1 MSLDLTWL
9 PLLPDWKTSLD
20 AARQEPPHA
29 AFSSFVRL
37 ANSRLDFVRAGQLD
51 KAVVR
56 YREQWGAPADLP
68 VVRLA
73 LLGSSTLAHLL
84 AGIRLGALRRG
95 FLLDVYIGAYGQY
108 RQELADPTSALY
120 RFEPQIVCFAFDA
133 AHLVPAGTPDV
144 VDTVADTIAGL
155 QHCWKIAQE
164 SLGCTV
170 IQQTALPRFP
180 AVMGNNED
188 RLRTS
193 QASLVLQ
200 LNQVMRE
207 KARESHVALLSLDI
221 WAAESG
227 IASWFEPSL
236 WYTAKQEVHP
246 RASVLYGDQMGRLI
260 AALRGRSAKC
270 LVLDLDNTLWGG
282 VIGDDGVEGIAL
294 GQGSP
299 AGEAFLAF
307 QHYVRQLAARG
318 IILAVCSKNDHAN
331 AVAPFETHPEM
342 VLRTGD
348 IACFVANWQD
358 KATNLRH
365 IAQSLNIGLDALVF
379 VDDNPAERR
388 LIRSELPMVAVPE
401 LPEDPESYVSC
412 LASAGYFE
420 AVNITDEDRERTDL
434 YRANV
439 SREALR
445 QTSTDLGSY
454 LRGLEMV
461 LIPTSFNELG
471 FKRIV
476 QLIGK
481 TNQFNLTTQRY
492 TDADVRTIMRNPSA
506 LTLQLRLTDI
516 HGDNGMIGIV
526 VGFRTEDGTLRI
538 DNWLMSCRVL
548 GREVE
553 AATLNILCA
562 RAVAMGC
569 TRLLGIYRPSA
580 KNEMVREHYGRLGF
594 TLSESM
600 DDGVTHWL
608 LPLQNF
614 TEKPTHV
621 HVMEGELWESSMY
634 IAS

>member
-1 MSLDLTWL
+1 MSLELTWL
-9 PLLPDWKTSLD
+9 PFLPDWKEILD
-20 AARQEPPHA
+20 VARQASHDV
-29 AFSSFVRL
+29 AFPSFVRL

-51 KAVVR
+51 KAVGR
-56 YREQWGAPADLP
+56 YRKQWGTPAGLP

-73 LLGSSTLAHLL
+73 LLGSSTLDHLL
-84 AGIRLGALRRG
+84 SGIRLGALRRG
-95 FLLDVYIGAYGQY
+95 FLLDVYTGAYGQY

-120 RFEPQIVCFAFDA
+120 RFAPQIVCFAFDA
-133 AHLVPAGTPDV
+133 AHLVPAGASDIV
-144 VDTVADTIAGL
+144 DTIASL

-164 SLGCTV
+164 SLGCIV
-170 IQQTALPRFP
+170 IQQTVLPRFP
-180 AVMGNNED
+180 AVMGNSED
-188 RLRTS
+188 RLPTS
-193 QASLVLQ
+193 QASLLLQ
-200 LNQVMRE
+200 LNHVMRE
-207 KARESHVALLSLDI
+207 RAGKGHVALLSLDT

-227 IASWFEPSL
+227 VASWFEPSL

-246 RASVLYGDQMGRLI
+246 RASVLYGDQLGRLI
-260 AALRGRSAKC
+260 AALLGRSAKC

-299 AGEAFLAF
+299 TGEAFLAF

-318 IILAVCSKNDHAN
+318 VILAVCSKNDHVN

-342 VLRTGD
+342 VLRAGD

-412 LASAGYFE
+412 LAGAGYFE
-420 AVNITDEDRERTDL
+420 AVEITEEDRERTGL

-454 LRGLEMV
+454 LRGLEMK
-461 LIPTSFNELG
+461 LICTGFDELG
-471 FKRIV
+471 FRRIV

-506 LTLQLRLTDI
+506 LTMQLRLTDV

-526 VGFRTEDGTLRI
+526 VGFRTDDGTLRI

-548 GREVE
+548 GREME

-562 RAVAMGC
+562 HASAMGC

-594 TLSESM
+594 TLFESM
-600 DDGVTHWL
+600 DDGVTHWV

-614 TEKPTHV
+614 IEKPTHI
-621 HVMEGELWESSMY
+621 HVVEGELWGSSMS